1 MCCKF
6 SMAAGSLLIFAIGCA
21 PPVADERTPQKL
33 PDPIAQIVG
42 NEELIIALTPSMQRL
57 SASIHNLKLP
67 DQRARPLFADRVVVT
82 DLVPNLAS
90 TQVPV
95 PDQTW
100 TCVSK
105 PSIQSREQL
114 NLWKQFLANVA
125 YFENAKFAFVDI
137 QRMSSSNSQ
146 FETQVKFRARA
157 RLRNGHWADCQA
169 RLQLDWER
177 LGEQWL
183 IAGWNLKHL
192 KTLESSQLFFE
203 DKLKSAIPNSRTRR
217 QLEESKHW
225 QYATRHYYPQRRA
238 SLPGNHSDDRF
249 FPIST
254 AHHPGIAVVD
264 IDQDGF
270 DDLYLTVRWGKNL
283 LLRNQADG
291 TFEEVAEQYG
301 LDIDGRSNAAIFV
314 DFDNDGDKDLM
325 LARSLER
332 SQYWVNENG
341 RFVERSDPWVAG
353 DLPYEATSVSAA
365 DFNNDG
371 LMDVYFATYHQD
383 DVSRR
388 IDADLSNSEHRIHGY
403 LTDAQSAE
411 LKRRHQQENRSFIN
425 QIGPPNL
432 LLENV
437 GAGRFRPAVTNE
449 QLAVWRNSFQAT
461 WSDYD
466 RDGDV
471 DLYVANDFAPD
482 HLFRNEGSN
491 GWSDVSEQSG
501 IDKLGFAMGASWGD
515 YDNDGYPDLYVS
527 NMYSKA
533 GRRITRLVDGLDHR
547 ITRLATGN
555 YLYRQTDGR
564 FDLVSGLRLPQ
575 LPVARAGWAWGG
587 QFADFNNDG
596 FQDIYVA
603 SGYYTAPA
611 EYETNVD
618 L

>member
-1 MCCKF
+1 
-6 SMAAGSLLIFAIGCA
+6 MAAGSFLIFAIGCA
-21 PPVADERTPQKL
+21 PPVADEPTTPML
-33 PDPIAQIVG
+33 PDPVAQIVG

-67 DQRARPLFADRVVVT
+67 DQRARALFADRVLVT
-82 DLVPNLAS
+82 DLVPDPPS
-90 TQVPV
+90 RQVPA

-114 NLWKQFLANVA
+114 NLWKRFLANVA
-125 YFENAKFAFVDI
+125 YFENAKFAFIDAH
-137 QRMSSSNSQ
+137 RMSSSNSQ
-146 FETQVKFRARA
+146 FATRIKFRGRA
-157 RLRNGHWADCQA
+157 RLLNGHWADCQA
-169 RLQLDWER
+169 RLQLNWER
-177 LGEQWL
+177 VRNQWL
-183 IAGWNLKHL
+183 IAGWRLEQL
-192 KTLESSQLFFE
+192 KTLESPQLLFE
-203 DKLKSAIPNSRTRR
+203 DQLKSAISDTSTRL
-217 QLEESKHW
+217 QFEESKHW

-238 SLPGNHSDDRF
+238 SLSGNHSDDRF

-291 TFEEVAEQYG
+291 TFEEVAAQYG
-301 LDIDGRSNAAIFV
+301 LDIDGRSNAAVFV

-341 RFVERSDPWVAG
+341 RFIERSGQWVAG
-353 DLPYEATSVSAA
+353 ELPYEATSVSAA

-371 LMDVYFATYHQD
+371 LIDVYFSTYHQD

-388 IDADLSNSEHRIHGY
+388 IDADLSNPKHRIHGY
-403 LTDAQSAE
+403 LTDQQSAE
-411 LKRRHQQENRSFIN
+411 LKQRHQQGNRSFIN

-437 GAGRFRPAVTNE
+437 GDGRFRPAATNE

-466 RDGDV
+466 SDGDV

-482 HLFRNEGSN
+482 HLFRNDGSN

-515 YDNDGYPDLYVS
+515 YDNDGQPDLYVS

-555 YLYRQTDGR
+555 YLYRQTNGR
-564 FDLVSGLRLPQ
+564 FDLVSGLSSPQ
-575 LPVARAGWAWGG
+575 LSVAQAGWAWGG
-587 QFADFNNDG
+587 QLADFNNDG

-611 EYETNVD
+611 EYETDVD